1 MWGFLKMSDLCEI
14 FTYVK
19 INNGAE
25 AVFVEIFL
33 KDFLKLKKDTFPQ
46 IWKRNL
52 HVPSG
57 MDAKSATHRRM
68 AAKLLQ
74 AEGNGES

>member
-1 MWGFLKMSDLCEI
+1 MCKTEGQIKNRHQIREEHKLYVGLFENDLREI

-33 KDFLKLKKDTFPQ
+33 KDFLKLRKDTFPQ
-46 IWKRNL
+46 I
-52 HVPSG
+52 
-57 MDAKSATHRRM
+57 
-68 AAKLLQ
+68 
-74 AEGNGES
+74 

>member
-46 IWKRNL
+46 I
-52 HVPSG
+52 
-57 MDAKSATHRRM
+57 
-68 AAKLLQ
+68 
-74 AEGNGES
+74 